1 MNKFLLLC
9 CIAIS
14 SVVYAQ
20 EFEISQE
27 GILERGTNKDFV
39 IIKSDGKSAK
49 ELYNSAVKHIGKI
62 NGKVLEDEKY
72 ERLKWQIYVPK
83 ITYIIQLAS

>member
-39 IIKSDGKSAK
+39 IIKSDGKRIVQQCCK
-49 ELYNSAVKHIGKI
+49 
-62 NGKVLEDEKY
+62 
-72 ERLKWQIYVPK
+72 
-83 ITYIIQLAS
+83 TYWKD

>member
-49 ELYNSAVKHIGKI
+49 EL
-62 NGKVLEDEKY
+62 
-72 ERLKWQIYVPK
+72 
-83 ITYIIQLAS
+83 